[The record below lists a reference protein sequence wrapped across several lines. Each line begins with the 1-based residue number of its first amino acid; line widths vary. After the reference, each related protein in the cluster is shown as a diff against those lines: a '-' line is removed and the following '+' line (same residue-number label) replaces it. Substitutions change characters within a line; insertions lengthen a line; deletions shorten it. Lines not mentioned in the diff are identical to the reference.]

1 MRSLVN
7 AQVDSVTRARD
18 SGNQRVDEVVLLADD
33 GENRPVVIG
42 VGMEVEQV
50 GRSVKRIGQCR
61 QRCLLAP
68 LGEVRHRFERQR
80 HGRTLGSVKAY
91 YEARAREYD
100 DWVYGTG
107 LFEERDR
114 PGWHEERERMQDAVA
129 AMAAART
136 LDIACGT
143 GWLTQH
149 LRGEI
154 VGLDAS
160 PSMLE
165 VAAERIPDAEFVVGD
180 ALELPFEDG
189 AFERIATGHFYGH
202 LEEADRIR
210 FLSEARRVA
219 TELVVIDSALH
230 DGVEPVEWQERLL
243 KDGSRW
249 EVYKRYFVA
258 SELAEELGDGDVL
271 FAGNWFVVVRSRG

>member
-1 MRSLVN
+1 
-7 AQVDSVTRARD
+7 
-18 SGNQRVDEVVLLADD
+18 
-33 GENRPVVIG
+33 
-42 VGMEVEQV
+42 
-50 GRSVKRIGQCR
+50 
-61 QRCLLAP
+61 
-68 LGEVRHRFERQR
+68 
-80 HGRTLGSVKAY
+80 
-91 YEARAREYD
+91 
-100 DWVYGTG
+100 
-107 LFEERDR
+107 
-114 PGWHEERERMQDAVA
+114 MQDAVA
-129 AMAAART
+129 AMPPART
-136 LDIACGT
+136 LDIDCGT

-165 VAAERIPDAEFVVGD
+165 VAAERIPGAEFVVGD

-189 AFERIATGHFYGH
+189 SFERIATGHFYGH
-202 LEEADRIR
+202 LEEADGVR

-230 DGVEPVEWQERLL
+230 DGVEQVEWQERLL

-258 SELAEELGDGDVL
+258 SELAEELGDGEVL
-271 FAGNWFVVVRSRG
+271 FDGNSFVVVRSRG